1 MLIIFSIHDS
11 KMETFNRPF
20 CMPAVGAAIRA
31 FQDEVNTAGSEMN
44 KHPEDYA
51 LFDLG
56 TFDEDLGILNSNSTP
71 IKISEAKDLIYREKN
86 HASE

>member
-1 MLIIFSIHDS
+1 MLIIFSIRDS

-31 FQDEVNTAGSEMN
+31 FQDEVNTTGSEMN

-51 LFDLG
+51 LYDLG
-56 TFDEDLGILNSNSTP
+56 TFDEERGMLYANSTP
-71 IKISEAKDLIYREKN
+71 DKISEAKDLVYREKN